1 MADRTRSAARF
12 PGRGPRAAVGP
23 FLGRGLHRSLWIG
36 AGLWLA
42 AAGTA
47 TGQAGAQVAK
57 PLRQPRPLVQGPPP
71 TLSADWVAAG
81 LPDARVSRGSFT
93 AIALDGEPALRLQ
106 TANSYGMLLHEWRT
120 PQAGW
125 LQWQWRLDEAL
136 TQADIR
142 QRSADDAALK
152 VCAMFDQPL
161 GDMPFRESLALRLAR
176 AASAQ
181 ALPSATV
188 CYLWDSKYPA
198 GSAGSNIYSGRVRY
212 IVVQGAGAP
221 TAQWLTHKR
230 DLAQDFMQLFGQESA
245 QVPPLLALAVG
256 ADSDN
261 THGSSLGY
269 IRRLAW
275 QAAAPPKP

>member
-1 MADRTRSAARF
+1 
-12 PGRGPRAAVGP
+12 
-23 FLGRGLHRSLWIG
+23 
-36 AGLWLA
+36 
-42 AAGTA
+42 
-47 TGQAGAQVAK
+47 
-57 PLRQPRPLVQGPPP
+57 
-71 TLSADWVAAG
+71 LSPDWVAAG

-136 TQADIR
+136 TQADVR

-161 GDMPFRESLALRLAR
+161 GDMPLRESLALRLAR

-198 GSAGSNIYSGRVRY
+198 GSAGSNVYSGRVRY
-212 IVVQGAGAP
+212 IVLQGAGAP
-221 TAQWLTHKR
+221 MARWMTHKR
-230 DLAQDFMQLFGQESA
+230 DLAQDFMQLFGHESA
-245 QVPPLLALAVG
+245 QVPPLVALAVG

-261 THGSSLGY
+261 TQGSSLGY